1 MLLRLPKISFP
12 IVPTTASV
20 ANASPHI
27 KGVGAPRVEASMI
40 RRNIA
45 QNTKPPDDEFDQKKT
60 WILLS
65 NEGLK
70 Y

>member
-1 MLLRLPKISFP
+1 
-12 IVPTTASV
+12 
-20 ANASPHI
+20 
-27 KGVGAPRVEASMI
+27 MI